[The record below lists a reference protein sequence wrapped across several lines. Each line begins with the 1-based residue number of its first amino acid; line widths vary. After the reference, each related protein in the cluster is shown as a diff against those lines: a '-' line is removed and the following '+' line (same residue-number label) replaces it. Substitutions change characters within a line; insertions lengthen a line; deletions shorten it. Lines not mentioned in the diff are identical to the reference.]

1 MARFVLLDALLGD
14 SAHEPHDVQRA
25 AAGAAR
31 RRGAARSCYRAEQNK
46 DDRCL
51 HLVHLAPENVYE
63 YESILVLY

>member
-14 SAHEPHDVQRA
+14 SGQRA